1 MLSAQDK
8 SWVVWAKRAIDL
20 RGRSRNNTQGSVGR
34 TNDEGHGG
42 FAGRRIVGGML
53 ITAQEPRGEI
63 VAFQWLGCLAVS
75 LAPHWRIHHDAACQ
89 HALCSVV
96 RGFPAPLEASHQGG
110 LDGCVVRSV
119 RRLVWQ
125 SVRGALPTR
134 KG

>member
-1 MLSAQDK
+1 M
-8 SWVVWAKRAIDL
+8 
-20 RGRSRNNTQGSVGR
+20 
-34 TNDEGHGG
+34 
-42 FAGRRIVGGML
+42 
-53 ITAQEPRGEI
+53 
-63 VAFQWLGCLAVS
+63 VAFQCLGCLAVS

-89 HALCSVV
+89 HAEFSDV

-134 KG
+134 KVWENQNPFGGRVSGALSSIESVASIPWVPSHVIYHESDR